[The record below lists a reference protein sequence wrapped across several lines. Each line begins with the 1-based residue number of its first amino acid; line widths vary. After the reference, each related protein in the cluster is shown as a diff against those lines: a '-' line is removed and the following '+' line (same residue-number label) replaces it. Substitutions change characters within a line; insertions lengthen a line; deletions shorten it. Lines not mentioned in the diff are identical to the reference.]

1 MEEET
6 KKEPPMN
13 YVFVDTEKSV
23 IPVSEEKASSAGE
36 PLAIVKENV
45 DHPAAKK
52 GIRSSTEKDVM
63 YAEIETEKRLA
74 LIKAWEESEK
84 TKVENRAYKRM
95 SAVGLWEENKK
106 SSVEAKLRKIEEK
119 FERKKAEYVEKMK
132 NKVAEIH
139 KASEEKRA
147 LIEATQREESLKVAE
162 AASKFRES
170 RSTPKR
176 LFVCFTCANSV
187 L

>member
-23 IPVSEEKASSAGE
+23 IPVSEEKASSA
-36 PLAIVKENV
+36 ENV

-84 TKVENRAYKRM
+84 TKVENRSYKRM

-119 FERKKAEYVEKMK
+119 FERKKAEYVEKMMK

-162 AASKFRES
+162 AASKFRE
-170 RSTPKR
+170 
-176 LFVCFTCANSV
+176 FQIYA
-187 L
+187 